1 MHFAQRLNGPSLLS
15 AIGGCCLLLCVACAP
30 NAPVANIPEAPLAGG
45 KLLRYDSVGYFNKG
59 RIQAVVDSVL
69 DVFLQGRTMQ
79 PAAFRDR
86 LAPARH
92 GVRLFKVTY
101 GSIIPERND
110 EPVTAYGLVAI
121 PDSILPGAPIV
132 SYQHGTIFDRSWCP
146 SDPDG
151 SIEVQFQLSQ
161 FASQGYIVI
170 AADYFG
176 TTAGSQVPNSYGI
189 TASAAQACLDMLAAS
204 KELLQQRGVTPGKLF
219 LNGWSQGGAS
229 TNAFLQVLERE
240 GIPVAAAITAS
251 GPADQ
256 VIFLQRTI
264 NEPSP
269 FVAPYFPAVIGNILC
284 SFEAYE
290 DMKGLA
296 ERSIRPEYLEAS
308 RKLHAFGM
316 PFDDYVRQVLLDAD
330 GKWRTAADIF
340 TQEFMEGSRV
350 ATSPFWK
357 ALDAANGYRWEMR
370 TPYRCFYSHRDEA
383 VMADAARIIVDHQK
397 SIGNTAVEAFDAGR
411 DADHGCVYLE
421 ALINAK
427 PWFDSLK

>member
-1 MHFAQRLNGPSLLS
+1 MKVIILS
-15 AIGGCCLLLCVACAP
+15 AGRGRRLLPLTESRPKCVL
-30 NAPVANIPEAPLAGG
+30 PVDGP
-45 KLLRYDSVGYFNKG
+45 F
-59 RIQAVVDSVL
+59 
-69 DVFLQGRTMQ
+69 GRTFTF
-79 PAAFRDR
+79 A
-86 LAPARH
+86 
-92 GVRLFKVTY
+92 
-101 GSIIPERND
+101 
-110 EPVTAYGLVAI
+110 
-121 PDSILPGAPIV
+121 
-132 SYQHGTIFDRSWCP
+132 
-146 SDPDG
+146 DPDG

-340 TQEFMEGSRV
+340 TQEFMEGSRA

-383 VMADAARIIVDHQK
+383 VTADAARIIVDHQK

>member
-1 MHFAQRLNGPSLLS
+1 MHSQGAVLVQATLGF
-15 AIGGCCLLLCVACAP
+15 CLLLCVACTP
-30 NAPVANIPEAPLAGG
+30 NEQASEIPAEPLTGH
-45 KLLRYDSVGYFNKG
+45 KLVRYDSVGYYG
-59 RIQAVVDSVL
+59 GLRIQAIVDSVL
-69 DVFLQGRTMQ
+69 EVFLQGRTMQ
-79 PAAFRDR
+79 PVAFRDR

-101 GSIIPERND
+101 NSTIPEKSGQ
-110 EPVTAYGLVAI
+110 PVTAHGLVAI
-121 PDSILPGAPIV
+121 PDSILPGAPVV

-176 TTAGSQVPNSYGI
+176 TTAGTQVPNSYGM
-189 TASAAQACLDMLAAS
+189 TGSAAQACLDMLAAS
-204 KELLQQRGVTPGKLF
+204 KELLKQRNITPGKLF

-229 TNAFLQVLERE
+229 TNAFLQLLERE
-240 GIPVAAAITAS
+240 GFPVAAAVTAS

-264 NEPSP
+264 NEPTP

-284 SFEAYE
+284 SFEAYAGME
-290 DMKGLA
+290 GLPQ
-296 ERSIRPEYLEAS
+296 RSIRPEYLEAS
-308 RKLHAFGM
+308 RRLHAFEL
-316 PFDDYVRQVLLDAD
+316 PFDEYVRQVLLDAN
-330 GKWRTAADIF
+330 GKWRTSKEIF
-340 TQEFMEGSRV
+340 TEEFISESRV
-350 ATSPFWK
+350 AASPFWR
-357 ALDAANGYRWEMR
+357 ALDAANGYRWAMH
-370 TPYRCFYSHRDEA
+370 TPYRCYYSHRDEA
-383 VMADAARIIVDHQK
+383 VMAEAARIIVDHQK
-397 SIGNTAVEAFDAGR
+397 SLGNAAVEAFDAGR

-421 ALINAK
+421 AIINAK